1 MSESDHKTMDPRV
14 RRTRQLLHEAMIRL
28 LEVKDFDEISVQDI
42 TDEATVNRATFY
54 DHYPDKAAL
63 FTCVVAARFHAS
75 LDARGVTFGSDCGSA
90 IFAIVLGVCDYLA
103 DVSSSECGRHRALDP
118 HLESAVINVVKGLI
132 LNGLR
137 RHGAAAGESLEMI
150 GGMVSWAIY
159 GGAREWLEAP
169 NRAPSEQAAATI
181 VNLVKPIL
189 MTLGEGGAAEEVA
202 ARSLAAPTG
211 HA

>member
-1 MSESDHKTMDPRV
+1 
-14 RRTRQLLHEAMIRL
+14 
-28 LEVKDFDEISVQDI
+28 
-42 TDEATVNRATFY
+42 
-54 DHYPDKAAL
+54 
-63 FTCVVAARFHAS
+63 
-75 LDARGVTFGSDCGSA
+75 
-90 IFAIVLGVCDYLA
+90 
-103 DVSSSECGRHRALDP
+103 
-118 HLESAVINVVKGLI
+118 VKGLI

-159 GGAREWLEAP
+159 GGAREWLEVP

-202 ARSLAAPTG
+202 RSLAAPTG